1 MKKLFYLF
9 FFLYFSITLKA
20 QDLSMDN
27 LSALPYMS
35 IEHTPEDYSGNAVLM
50 RMIDGLG
57 YRYYWGTEGLRSEDL
72 AYEPGNDGASCE
84 ALIKHIYGLSEVIH
98 NTVAQVPVERGGDTP
113 EFTFVEYRTKTLQ
126 NLKSASEI
134 LRTNKKL
141 NLEDCQI
148 KFKRG
153 EKVSAAP
160 FWNLLNGPLADAIYH
175 TGQIVSY
182 RRTTGNPVNPLV
194 NVFSGKNRSPKK

>member
-1 MKKLFYLF
+1 MKKLFYF
-9 FFLYFSITLKA
+9 SFFLYFSITLKA
-20 QDLSMDN
+20 QDLTMED

-35 IEHTPEDYSGNAVLM
+35 IEHTPEDYSGNSVLM

-57 YRYYWGTEGLRSEDL
+57 YRYYWGTEGLRTEDL

-84 ALIKHIYGLSEVIH
+84 ALIKHVHGLSEVIY
-98 NTVAQVPVERGGDTP
+98 NTVAQIPTERGGGAT
-113 EFTFVEYRTKTLQ
+113 EFNFTEYRTKTLE

-134 LRTNKKL
+134 LRTNKEL
-141 NLEDCQI
+141 NLKDCQI

-153 EKVSAAP
+153 ENVSASP
-160 FWNLLNGPLADAIYH
+160 FWNLMNGPLADAIYH

-182 RRTTGNPVNPLV
+182 RRTTSNPISPLV
-194 NVFSGKNRSPKK
+194 NVFSGKNKKPKN